1 MLGNII
7 MMLLGAQLGT
17 VVGILAMRLFI
28 NRK

>member
-7 MMLLGAQLGT
+7 MMLLGAQLC
-17 VVGILAMRLFI
+17 VSVGVLAIYLFI

>member
-7 MMLLGAQLGT
+7 LVLLGAQLGAA
-17 VVGILAMRLFI
+17 VGVLAMCLFT

>member
-7 MMLLGAQLGT
+7 MVFLGAQLGT
-17 VVGILAMRLFI
+17 AVGMLAMCLFI

>member
-7 MMLLGAQLGT
+7 LVLLGAQLG
-17 VVGILAMRLFI
+17 VAVGVLAMCLFI

>member
-7 MMLLGAQLGT
+7 LVLLGAQLVAAAG
-17 VVGILAMRLFI
+17 VLAMCLFI

>member
-7 MMLLGAQLGT
+7 LVLLGAQLGFA
-17 VVGILAMRLFI
+17 VGVLAMCLFI

>member
-17 VVGILAMRLFI
+17 VVGMLAMRLFI

>member
-7 MMLLGAQLGT
+7 MMLLGAKLGT
-17 VVGILAMRLFI
+17 VVGMLAMCLFI